1 MIQHHYLGR
10 EKFNSFW
17 TTDQIVPPKNDRFGF
32 SSFSSA
38 HFESPIKSRQFSVF
52 HSLLI
57 IMSDQTDS
65 WEQAT

>member
-1 MIQHHYLGR
+1 MQFKKKKKKYFLDNR
-10 EKFNSFW
+10 SA
-17 TTDQIVPPKNDRFGF
+17 PKNDFD
-32 SSFSSA
+32 SA
-38 HFESPIKSRQFSVF
+38 HVSYFESPIKSRKFSVF